1 MHDCESCGRSRD
13 ARRPSRRRPPSSQA
27 SLSSC
32 LQSSHWHNNDRHSQ
46 TQQHHTDTTT
56 TDTHRDPATQ
66 HTQCLCFEFTNYET
80 MMSRVLPMNAV
91 LSMWHT
97 MSHLQITRIST
108 IPVDLLS
115 SKMYLIEVWLYFNLV
130 MPRSVALNQLLFQI
144 RSAMQTHDLTR
155 PDPAKIGEWA
165 NSISLWPYILVI
177 WSKDNPAAN
186 KYKIQPYSISTTAIS
201 L

>member
-1 MHDCESCGRSRD
+1 MDADRTFVSPCTTASPADVAVTHDVRLVDDLR
-13 ARRPSRRRPPSSQA
+13 
-27 SLSSC
+27 LLKLHC
-32 LQSSHWHNNDRHSQ
+32 LLVFN
-46 TQQHHTDTTT
+46 HHTDTTT

-80 MMSRVLPMNAV
+80 MMSCVLPMNAV

-155 PDPAKIGEWA
+155 PDPAKIGE
-165 NSISLWPYILVI
+165 
-177 WSKDNPAAN
+177 
-186 KYKIQPYSISTTAIS
+186 
-201 L
+201 